1 MDEGERQDVLRAIE
15 HYLNDHLPDAE
26 WVITGFDALFSHIN
40 ESIVLTQ
47 IQSLGL
53 AFLVILALMIV
64 LFGIR
69 GGIASILP
77 NAFPIIFIL
86 GLMGYACFPLTA
98 ATAIITA
105 IAIGLVVDDTIHY
118 FFHFRYEFSRSG
130 NRELA
135 MKGALEGVGQALCWT
150 TILLALGFFIFL
162 FSEVS
167 ILSDFG
173 ILTGISILVALL
185 GDLFLGS
192 VILYKYN
199 VFAKPS

>member
-1 MDEGERQDVLRAIE
+1 MNRYHNRRRRRPGFTLMEVL
-15 HYLNDHLPDAE
+15 L
-26 WVITGFDALFSHIN
+26 V
-40 ESIVLTQ
+40 
-47 IQSLGL
+47 
-53 AFLVILALMIV
+53 LVILALMIV

-77 NAFPIIFIL
+77 NVFPIIFIL
-86 GLMGYACFPLTA
+86 GLMGYAGFPLTA
-98 ATAIITA
+98 ATALITA
-105 IAIGLVVDDTIHY
+105 ITIGLVVDDTIHY

-130 NRELA
+130 NRALA

-150 TILLALGFFIFL
+150 TILLVLGFAIFL

-173 ILTGISILVALL
+173 ILAGISILVALL